1 MVGWRG
7 AFVKSAVLVTL
18 LVRILQDVVLPV
30 FLVIAVGVLLDRR
43 LHVDKKS
50 LAALSIYVLQP
61 CLVFSSLAQLT
72 APASTVWL
80 MILYVVLLTLFL
92 CVLALGVG
100 RLLRWPARTV
110 DALVLGVAFLNAG
123 NMGLSIILF
132 AFGEAGLELGT
143 AFFVTSNLTCHTLAP
158 FFAARSQGGSFKAV
172 LRVFRLPGPY
182 AFALALGLR
191 ALGVSVPEIVLKPVA
206 LIGQAAVPTMLL
218 LLGIQLSQT
227 RLARRYKEV
236 GIGVFLRLVVG
247 SLAAFGLAA
256 LMGFQGLA
264 RSVAITEASTPTAV
278 NSTLMAVEFDADAE
292 YVTSVV
298 FLSTLLSSLT
308 LTLVIALVR

>member
-1 MVGWRG
+1 M
-7 AFVKSAVLVTL
+7 AL
-18 LVRILQDVVLPV
+18 LGRILQDVILPV
-30 FLVIAVGVLLDRR
+30 FAVIAVGVLLDRQF
-43 LHVDKKS
+43 HVDKKT
-50 LAALSIYVLQP
+50 LATLSIYVLQP
-61 CLVFSSLAQLT
+61 CLVFSSLAQLS
-72 APASTVWL
+72 ASDGQVGL
-80 MILYVVLLTLFL
+80 MILYVVLITLFL
-92 CVLALGVG
+92 CLLAIGVG
-100 RLLRWPARTV
+100 RLLRWPSRMV

-123 NMGLSIILF
+123 NMGLSLILF
-132 AFGEAGLELGT
+132 AFGEPGLEMAT

-158 FFAARSQGGSFKAV
+158 FFAARHQGGSLKAM
-172 LRVFRLPGPY
+172 LKVFRLPGPY

-191 ALGVSVPEIVLKPVA
+191 ALGVTLPGLLLKPVE

-227 RLARRYKEV
+227 RLVRRYKEV

-264 RSVAITEASTPTAV
+264 RSVAVVEASTPTAV
-278 NSTLMAVEFDADAE
+278 NSTLMAVEFDADAD

-298 FLSTLLSSLT
+298 FVSTLLSSLT
-308 LTLVIALVR
+308 LTLVIALVQ